1 MRVGTNLVILL
12 IAIAMGGVA
21 AFLARDWLS
30 SHTAAVDQTPQ
41 GTIVVAAGPLGF
53 SAPITADNVVE
64 IPWPSQTLPDG
75 AFVTVHD
82 LIKDGPRVVL
92 SPLVRNEPVVASKV
106 SAPNQRGSLSTT
118 IKEGSRAVTV
128 PVDDVR
134 GVAGFIFPGDFVDVV
149 LTRTGNNEGPANY
162 SEVILQRVKVL
173 AIDQL
178 AGERQDKP
186 TVAKAVTVELT
197 AEQSLKILLATN
209 VGRLSLIL
217 RQANE
222 DVAGPNKRITEHDL
236 FTEEPPASTIAAIA
250 DALGTT
256 LNSTM
261 PTSTPTPVAI
271 ETPTPAAP
279 VVGDSPAQG
288 AASAPKKMT
297 ATVGIVRGLKRDDYE
312 VQKAAK

>member
-1 MRVGTNLVILL
+1 MRASTNLVILL

-21 AFLARDWLS
+21 AFLARDWLA
-30 SHTAAVDQTPQ
+30 SHSASVEPGATP
-41 GTIVVAAGPLGF
+41 GTIVVASAPLGF
-53 SAPITADNVVE
+53 GAAVTADNVTE
-64 IPWPSQTLPDG
+64 IPWSSTTLPDG
-75 AFVTVHD
+75 AFMTVHD

-106 SAPNQRGSLSTT
+106 TAPNQRGSLSTT

-149 LTRTGNNEGPANY
+149 LTRTGNNEGPQNY

-173 AIDQL
+173 AIDQQ

-236 FTEEPPASTIAAIA
+236 FTEDAPTPTMTAIA
-250 DALGTT
+250 DAFAAAQA
-256 LNSTM
+256 ST
-261 PTSTPTPVAI
+261 PNPKPTPVAI
-271 ETPTPAAP
+271 ETPAPA
-279 VVGDSPAQG
+279 VGETQPPSGG
-288 AASAPKKMT
+288 AGPEKLT
-297 ATVGIVRGLKRDDYE
+297 ATVGIVRGMKRDEYE
-312 VQKAAK
+312 VQKVSK